1 MIELYNLPNG
11 LWFKGKFIKEGDGLY
26 LGTSDEFFRGGLDG
40 ISRCLKANGQD
51 AGVCVRFENISIMK
65 ERDFHRHCRV
75 VYRAMRKQYGKEK
88 VQDECLRV
96 FKVFFPL
103 LHKAKKEGTFGFD
116 EKSKERMRKIF
127 GSWQPKEGSELDI
140 LLGTIR
146 NRMDGEFTKESFIEF
161 CDDVLVVVMRIRKLS
176 PRECGRLMNVDDKDI
191 DKIEACG
198 ISKSAQYKMYGNS
211 IVVNVLYH
219 IFRKLFIETE
229 PDIVKGGAVQLQLF

>member
-1 MIELYNLPNG
+1 
-11 LWFKGKFIKEGDGLY
+11 
-26 LGTSDEFFRGGLDG
+26 
-40 ISRCLKANGQD
+40 
-51 AGVCVRFENISIMK
+51 MK

-75 VYRAMRKQYGKEK
+75 VYRAMRKLYGKEK

-103 LHKAKKEGTFGFD
+103 LHKARTTGEYGFD
-116 EKSKERMRKIF
+116 ELAKMRMVKVF
-127 GSWQPKEGSELDI
+127 DSWNVKEGSELDI
-140 LLGTIR
+140 LLGNIL
-146 NRMDGEFTKESFIEF
+146 NRMDEPFTKEEF
-161 CDDVLVVVMRIRKLS
+161 TQFCEDCLVVVMRIRKLS

-219 IFRKLFIETE
+219 IFRKLFIEPE
-229 PDIVKGGAVQLQLF
+229 PDMEKGEVVQLQLF